1 MKIGD
6 TVLSSTYEE
15 KGAGTVLMTREVFGQ
30 EYADI
35 FFEGTREKLTLPVSD
50 LSGVRTPEEKFRT
63 GEFSPASKFMLRL
76 LKDHILAAAAQEG
89 LQAAGNFK
97 ILPLPHQLLAVNFVL
112 DQFKPRAMIAD
123 EVGLGKTIEAAL
135 VYEEL
140 KARGIAKR
148 VLIIAPSGLCGQW
161 RDELKVKFSEEFAL
175 YDRDTVRSL
184 KKMHGEETNVWKL
197 ADRVITSMDFI
208 KPKKLGDDLSER
220 TLRNRSW
227 HNKHVFEA
235 SVEAGFDVVIIDEA
249 HKLTKDFSGEETA
262 RYKVGKELS
271 EAVPI
276 FLLLS
281 ATPHQ
286 GDSAKFRNLLHL
298 IDPYLFYKG
307 CELKPE
313 NVLKVTVRNNKRAA
327 VDFSGNRLFK
337 QRITSLC
344 KIDRHSQEDEI
355 ELELYEKVTEYVSE
369 YYDLAERVNNRTL
382 MFLLLIYQRMVSS
395 SSRAIL
401 NALSRRLNVLENEK
415 RTLEETGGEAESEN
429 SGETQNEIDIENL
442 EDLTAEEQLEALEK
456 AGSPENI
463 PTKSKYI
470 DYEILNL
477 KNIITLAKEASTGRN
492 DAKFR
497 KLLEIIDEF
506 IIRENN
512 PKLKFIIFTEFVE
525 TQKYIDECLK
535 SLGYKTA
542 LINGKMSPDEKLL
555 EKLKF
560 QNEAQFLISTD
571 AGGEGINL
579 QFCWVMVNYDMP
591 WNPMR
596 LEQRI
601 GRIDR
606 IGQEHDVKIVNFQL
620 EDTVEQRV
628 REVIETKLGTIKI
641 EFNDGEDKLA
651 DILSTLQDEFSFE
664 KIYIDAV
671 KKREL
676 GLENLNI
683 LAEQIYLRAKEIINN
698 GDITLPF
705 SGLEEKYSISKH
717 ELEKQNIL
725 VQSLIEAYLT
735 ENGGNLAPYK
745 TKEHIYYFEDPLSG
759 KRITNVIFDQK
770 ASVESE
776 NCELFS
782 FSHPY
787 VKNLIQH
794 MDKNLKNATTARLQ
808 VHEGKFAGESGFIFV
823 HSLSIT
829 NNIDS
834 PKKYLIPVF
843 INSSLKHNNRIS
855 QYFSDPSKIKASE
868 LIAGKLNFAF
878 DAVEEVAQKT
888 LEQKA
893 EEIYYECASSQNE
906 RLTEI
911 ENKMKKYFR
920 DKEESINRIAVENI
934 KQAKLRE
941 LNRDIENNRAE
952 LQQRKMLVPSFK
964 CEQIAYVEF
973 V

>member
-15 KGAGTVLMTREVFGQ
+15 KGAGTVLVTRKVFGQ
-30 EYADI
+30 EYADV

-50 LSGVRTPEEKFRT
+50 LSGVRAPEEKFRE

-76 LKDHILAAAAQEG
+76 LKDHILAASAQEG

-112 DQFKPRAMIAD
+112 DQFKPRALIAD

-148 VLIIAPSGLCGQW
+148 ALVVAPSGLCGQW

-197 ADRVITSMDFI
+197 ADSVITSVDFI
-208 KPKKLGDDLSER
+208 KPKKLGDNLGER

-227 HNKHVFEA
+227 HNRHVFEA
-235 SVEAGFDVVIIDEA
+235 AVEAGFDVVIIDEA

-344 KIDRHSQEDEI
+344 KIDRYSREDTI

-369 YYDLAERVNNRTL
+369 YYDLAERFNDRTL

-401 NALSRRLNVLENEK
+401 SALSKRLKVLEGEK
-415 RTLEETGGEAESEN
+415 KSLEGAGREAESEN
-429 SGETQNEIDIENL
+429 SGGTQNEIDLENL
-442 EDLTAEEQLEALEK
+442 EDLTAEEQLEALER
-456 AGSPENI
+456 AGSPENV
-463 PTKSKYI
+463 PAKSKYI

-477 KNIITLAKEASTGRN
+477 KNIINLAKEASTGRN

-525 TQKYIDECLK
+525 TQKYIDECLI

-542 LINGKMSPDEKLL
+542 LINGSMSPDEKLL

-560 QNEAQFLISTD
+560 QDEAQFLISTD

-676 GLENLNI
+676 DLENLNT
-683 LAEQIYLRAKEIINN
+683 LAEQIYLRAKEIINSGN
-698 GDITLPF
+698 ITLPF

-725 VQSLIEAYLT
+725 VQSLMEAYLT

-770 ASVESE
+770 ASVEYE

-787 VKNLIQH
+787 VQNLIQH
-794 MDKNLKNATTARLQ
+794 LDKNLNNATTARLQ
-808 VHEGKFAGESGFIFV
+808 VQESKFAGESGFLFV

-843 INSSLKHNNRIS
+843 INSNFKHNSRIS
-855 QYFSDPSKIKASE
+855 QYFADPSKIKASE
-868 LIAGKLNFAF
+868 LIVGKLDFAF
-878 DAVEEVAQKT
+878 DAVEGPAQKT

-893 EEIYYECASSQNE
+893 EEIYYECSSFQNE

-920 DKEESINRIAVENI
+920 DKDESINRIAVENI
-934 KQAKLRE
+934 KQAKIRE
-941 LNRDIENNRAE
+941 LNRDIENNRTE
-952 LQQRKMLVPSFK
+952 LQQRKMLVPSLK